1 MATTRGMDSVV
12 TRAKQLILGMKK
24 YYPNASTS
32 LQIGGTTF
40 TVSELT
46 QSMQDFVNTRDAV
59 EAAQAAAKAK
69 VQTERSQSTSQIAI
83 IRGFEAFVRATFGTK
98 ADVLADFGLAPPKV
112 RVPRTAEE
120 KAVSAAKS
128 AATRKAR
135 GTMGKNQKKSVKGS
149 ITAKLVVTPVTTSPV
164 SPPVATPA
172 PATSTPSA
180 APAAAAP
187 VGNEPSGAPVATT
200 PPHTA

>member
-1 MATTRGMDSVV
+1 MATRGMNSEA
-12 TRAKQLILGMKK
+12 TRAKQLILGMTK

-32 LQIGGTTF
+32 LQIGGTNF

-98 ADVLADFGLAPPKV
+98 ADVLADFGLAPPKAHA
-112 RVPRTAEE
+112 PMTAEQ
-120 KAVSAAKS
+120 KAVAAAKR

-135 GTMGKNQKKSVKGS
+135 GTAGKNQKKAIKGDVK
-149 ITAKLVVTPVTTSPV
+149 AALVVTPGNGSAVAAPSPTTAS
-164 SPPVATPA
+164 A
-172 PATSTPSA
+172 PA
-180 APAAAAP
+180 
-187 VGNEPSGAPVATT
+187 GATT
-200 PPHTA
+200 PRAS